1 MQPARQDA
9 ADKRTARAAG
19 NGSRVAEVDRL
30 RATCGRQRVALDK
43 LRDAVTIL
51 RCGAAALKEQNAEL
65 RVELASLRGEG
76 AAEGAI
82 DGSRA
87 VEAQF
92 TADTKAQSAARRL
105 VEGCLG
111 PHIAP

>member
-1 MQPARQDA
+1 MQPPRQDL
-9 ADKRTARAAG
+9 ADKPAARAAG
-19 NGSRVAEVDRL
+19 NGSRVTEVDRL

-76 AAEGAI
+76 AAGGGGDGTI
-82 DGSRA
+82 DGSRG
-87 VEAQF
+87 VEAQL
-92 TADTKAQSAARRL
+92 TADAKAQSAARRL
-105 VEGCLG
+105 VEGCL
-111 PHIAP
+111 